1 MMTFSDQDKIV
12 GTYENSD
19 MIAFDNCSTLMNG
32 VRNPLTFFIPSSQ
45 WNSGVSFKLV
55 KKNPSLPQLSRNY

>member
-55 KKNPSLPQLSRNY
+55 S